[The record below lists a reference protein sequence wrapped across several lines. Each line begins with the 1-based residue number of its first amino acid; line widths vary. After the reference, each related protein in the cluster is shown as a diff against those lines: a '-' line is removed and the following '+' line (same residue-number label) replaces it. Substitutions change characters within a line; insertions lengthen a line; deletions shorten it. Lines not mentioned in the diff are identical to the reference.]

1 MSLTVK
7 QKLYNACHNYEEA
20 FSKYCVKEREHIN
33 KMQELERIRCEFR
46 MARDEFRCAELDLTH
61 ASAFLKSMASEQ
73 HP

>member
-7 QKLYNACHNYEEA
+7 QKLYNACHNYEA
-20 FSKYCVKEREHIN
+20 AYAKFCFKERDYIK
-33 KMQELERIRCEFR
+33 KMEELDK
-46 MARDEFRCAELDLTH
+46 AKDEFRCAELDLTH